1 VTRKDIAAIGII
13 VGILWSASAQ
23 AAETHQLGGG
33 FSLRPV
39 SGVLLEIRKDGKR
52 LWSCVP
58 KDGDRDETECTLAR
72 TLPRIADG
80 AVLIQSADIWGR
92 VPKTC
97 TLVVPGKQL
106 DIHAYPSWQPCAD
119 TVKDVDGDGSPE
131 FLTPSTYVPRS
142 VGAEDDYPF
151 AAFVSLVPLAYS
163 PDTGLQPK
171 LASLRRPV
179 SRIVADICRSHG
191 LACTDAKGLAC
202 TDAKGLAASWDGADT
217 SMRDGVPLALW
228 GLVFALVESGNGAD
242 LRKTVA
248 DGWRG
253 NAAGLDSFLRQA
265 GRLFAAEN
273 LYAKDFIA
281 LNGGRI
287 TTLGL
292 PRQ

>member
-1 VTRKDIAAIGII
+1 MMRRGFTTIGMIA
-13 VGILWSASAQ
+13 GILWGASAP
-23 AAETHQLGGG
+23 ASETRQLGGG
-33 FSLRPV
+33 YSLRPV

-52 LWSCVP
+52 LWSCIP
-58 KDGDRDETECTLAR
+58 RDGDRDETECMLAR
-72 TLPRIADG
+72 TLSRIAGG
-80 AVLIQSADIWGR
+80 AVLIQSADIRGR
-92 VPKTC
+92 VPNTC
-97 TLVVPGKQL
+97 TLVVPGKRL
-106 DIHAYPSWQPCAD
+106 DIHAYPSWRPCAD

-131 FLTPSTYVPRS
+131 FLTLSTFVPRS

-151 AAFVSLVPLAYS
+151 AAFVSLVPLAYG

-179 SRIVADICRSHG
+179 GRIVADICRSHG
-191 LACTDAKGLAC
+191 LVC
-202 TDAKGLAASWDGADT
+202 TDAKGLAASWEEAGT

-242 LRKTVA
+242 LRKVVG

-253 NAAGLDSFLRQA
+253 DAAGLDAFLRQA

-281 LNGGRI
+281 MNGGRI
-287 TTLGL
+287 AALGL
-292 PRQ
+292 PR